1 MKAETFTGMISKDKK
16 MTFNYL
22 LRKIA
27 PFGKPDS
34 LLRMFRTCYVL
45 LWILLP
51 LAAASQSLQGKIDDL
66 LKQEKLSGAVYSTIK
81 DSHITSFSSGLKN
94 LETGDPML
102 LDDKVHVGSLTK
114 TFLAIGILR
123 LATLN
128 MLDLDDPIK
137 KYLKDLPMDNPWESS
152 NPVTIRH
159 LLDHTSGMSDIR
171 LWHFFSTGAT
181 AQTPLN
187 EFYGRNPKVLD
198 VHVKPG
204 TMFSYSNI
212 GYTLLGMLIDTIVK
226 EPYED
231 YLDRN
236 LLRPIGLKNS
246 SFHFRTQHEDKKL
259 AMGHF
264 DNGDPAFAMPIY
276 VRPAGQF
283 TTTAE
288 DMGTF
293 LQFLLNGGRL
303 NDQEFIKKEFID
315 QMGLPVNTI
324 AAKNGL
330 RLGYSL
336 GALSRDRHGVVGIAH
351 SGNTIGFRAMY
362 YLFPKEKKAFFI
374 AHNMDSETADYD
386 LFNKT
391 LIDHLDLDTLR
402 VQIGS
407 VKSSSSVQDSEWEGY
422 YVPVFTKIHP
432 MELIDVISGY
442 TVVKNSGNGISIRPF
457 QKKEIFAKTIGNAL
471 FVAQGR
477 TAASHLFYKDGS
489 GVTFL
494 TTGTMTLKKISSWKI
509 YLSTI
514 SVVLGVVAALLMI
527 LSFII
532 NLFRRKWKYFMSPAM
547 FCISTLILFTLSLL
561 FVSSIDMIRIGN
573 KSPPTMMIYACTF
586 LLPAGCFISLIKYGS
601 TLSKSIKRIDF
612 WLIVLVS
619 QFVIT
624 LWSYNLIPF
633 ATWE

>member
-1 MKAETFTGMISKDKK
+1 MIFK
-16 MTFNYL
+16 YL
-22 LRKIA
+22 SRNI
-27 PFGKPDS
+27 S
-34 LLRMFRTCYVL
+34 LLEKPVNFWKVTSYIVL
-45 LWILLP
+45 CLLQP
-51 LAAASQSLQGKIDDL
+51 SVAATQSLQEIDVL
-66 LKQEKLSGAVYSTIK
+66 LKQEKLSGAVYSVVN
-81 DSHITSFSSGLKN
+81 DGQITSYSSGLKN
-94 LETGDPML
+94 RHTGDPML
-102 LDDKVHVGSLTK
+102 VDDKVHVGSLTK
-114 TFLAIGILR
+114 TFLAMGILR

-128 MLDLDDPIK
+128 MLNLDDPIK
-137 KYLKDLPMDNPWESS
+137 KYLKDLPMDNPWENS

-181 AQTPLN
+181 AQTPLK
-187 EFYGRNPKVLD
+187 EFYRRNPEVLD
-198 VHVKPG
+198 IHVKPG
-204 TMFSYSNI
+204 TLFSYSNM
-212 GYTLLGMLIDTIVK
+212 GYTLLGMLIKAIVK

-246 SFHFRTQHEDKKL
+246 TFHFNSQNEDKKL

-288 DMGTF
+288 DMGKF

-303 NDQEFIKKEFID
+303 NDQEFIRKEFID
-315 QMGLPVNTI
+315 QMGIPVNTI

-330 RLGYSL
+330 RLGYAL
-336 GALSRDRHGVVGIAH
+336 GALSRDRHGVVGVAH

-362 YLFPKEKKAFFI
+362 YLFPKERKAFFI
-374 AHNMDSETADYD
+374 SHNMDSETADYE
-386 LFNKT
+386 LFNKA

-402 VQIGS
+402 VHIGS
-407 VKSSSSVQDSEWEGY
+407 IKSSSVVQNSEWKGY

-442 TVVKNSGNGISIRPF
+442 TVVKNTGNGLSIRPF
-457 QKKEIFAKTIGNAL
+457 QKKETIVKTIGNGL

-477 TAASHLFYKDGS
+477 TEASHLFYKDGS
-489 GVTFL
+489 GEAFL
-494 TTGTMTLKKISSWKI
+494 TTGAMTLKKMSGWKV
-509 YLSTI
+509 YLTTI
-514 SVVLGVVAALLMI
+514 IVAFGVVATLLLI
-527 LSFII
+527 LGFII
-532 NLFRRKWKYFMSPAM
+532 RLCRGQWKYFRSPSM
-547 FCISTLILFTLSLL
+547 FCTSTLLLFTLSLL
-561 FVSSIDMIRIGN
+561 IVSSMDVTETGN
-573 KSPPTMMIYACTF
+573 KYLPTMLVYASTF
-586 LLPAGCFISLIKYGS
+586 LLPVGCFVSLIKYGS
-601 TLSKSIKRIDF
+601 TISKSIRRIDF

-619 QFVIT
+619 QFIII
-624 LWSYNLIPF
+624 LCIYNLIPF